1 MNRTLRTDILP
12 TGETIVCH
20 LLLTMVFAVVVDF
33 FCCCGGLYWRVLFG
47 LDGLVG
53 CALVSIFGRGLD
65 KCVSQVGQ
73 LLHRYGVQ

>member
-1 MNRTLRTDILP
+1 
-12 TGETIVCH
+12 
-20 LLLTMVFAVVVDF
+20 MVFAVVVDF

-65 KCVSQVGQ
+65 KCVGQVGQ